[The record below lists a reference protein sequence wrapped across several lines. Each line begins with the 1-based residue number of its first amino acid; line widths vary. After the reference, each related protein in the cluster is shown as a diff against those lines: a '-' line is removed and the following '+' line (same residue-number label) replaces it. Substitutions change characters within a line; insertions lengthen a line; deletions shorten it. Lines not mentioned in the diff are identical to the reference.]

1 MKIGELARRTGLTAS
16 RIRFYESLG
25 LLPMVGRMPN
35 GYRHYPRDAQ
45 LVLELIDTAQQAGF
59 SLDEIRTLL
68 PTNLEKWDHAALVT
82 TLRRKLADIA
92 ALETRLAESKAQLQA
107 LLGDIESKPDD
118 MTCADNA
125 RRVLSRML
133 LGSQDAGEVP
143 GLSQI
148 SGRTV

>member
-25 LLPMVGRMPN
+25 LLPMMDRMPN

-68 PTNLEKWDHAALVT
+68 PANLEKWDHAALVAA
-82 TLRRKLADIA
+82 LRRKLADIA
-92 ALETRLAESKAQLQA
+92 ALEARLAKSKTQLQA
-107 LLGDIESKPDD
+107 LLGDIENKPGD
-118 MTCADNA
+118 MVCADNA

-133 LGSQDAGEVP
+133 PGLEETEEVP
-143 GLSQI
+143 DRTRI
-148 SGRTV
+148 SGRTA

>member
-25 LLPMVGRMPN
+25 LLLMVDRMPN
-35 GYRHYPRDAQ
+35 GYRHYPKDAQ

-68 PTNLEKWDHAALVT
+68 PTNLENWDHAALVA
-82 TLRRKLADIA
+82 TLRRKLAEIA
-92 ALETRLAESKAQLQA
+92 ALEGRLARSKSQLQG

-133 LGSQDAGEVP
+133 LGSQDVREEP
-143 GLSQI
+143 GLPQI
-148 SGRTV
+148 TE